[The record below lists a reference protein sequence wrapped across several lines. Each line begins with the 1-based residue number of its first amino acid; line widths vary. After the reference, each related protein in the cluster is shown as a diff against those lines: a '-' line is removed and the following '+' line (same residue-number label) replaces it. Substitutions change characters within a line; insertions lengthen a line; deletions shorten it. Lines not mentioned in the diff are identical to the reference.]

1 MFIDLERLIQPKK
14 STESISYTE
23 THNTEIENRLNT
35 EHSSLE
41 EDSDSSVTTLWMSG
55 QNSSPPP
62 AQAPVLVQNSGDKQF
77 QRK

>member
-41 EDSDSSVTTLWMSG
+41 EDSDSSVTTL
-55 QNSSPPP
+55 
-62 AQAPVLVQNSGDKQF
+62 
-77 QRK
+77 